1 MNPRFYRKF
10 NYDRSLL
17 PNQLLRQKEETV
29 VDLESAQNETGK
41 TVGYPGWNL
50 LYYCCL
56 CSLDPESEHTI
67 IETGTNWGFS
77 TIVLAQALKDSGAKG
92 KIHTI
97 ELDES
102 NLKIAQ
108 NNFESAGLS
117 EYVEAH
123 LGDSLEILPTVISKQ
138 RLSFAFLDGNHS
150 MSHVL
155 QEFAMVE
162 KHLKPGAKVFFDN
175 TEDIGQTDDLLVF
188 GALKVIEDKYDG
200 NLVRFPYCSW
210 YTPGQA
216 IWEKPYE

>member
-10 NYDRSLL
+10 NYDKSLL

-29 VDLESAQNETGK
+29 ADLESAQNETGK

-97 ELDES
+97 ELDKS
-102 NLKIAQ
+102 NLKIAH
-108 NNFESAGLS
+108 NNFESASLTDYI
-117 EYVEAH
+117 ETY
-123 LGDSLEILPTVISKQ
+123 LGDSLEILPSVVEERS
-138 RLSFAFLDGNHS
+138 LSFAFLDGNHS

-155 QEFAMVE
+155 KEFEIVE
-162 KHLKPGAKVFFDN
+162 SRLKPGAKVYFDN
-175 TEDIGQTDDLLVF
+175 TEDIGQKDDLLVF
-188 GALKVIEDKYDG
+188 GALQAIEKKFDG
-200 NLVRFPYCSW
+200 N
-210 YTPGQA
+210 
-216 IWEKPYE
+216 

>member
-10 NYDRSLL
+10 NYDKSLL

-29 VDLESAQNETGK
+29 TDLESAQNETGK

-97 ELDES
+97 ELDKS
-102 NLKIAQ
+102 NLKIAH
-108 NNFESAGLS
+108 NNFESASLTDYI
-117 EYVEAH
+117 ETY
-123 LGDSLEILPTVISKQ
+123 LGDSLEILPSVVEERS
-138 RLSFAFLDGNHS
+138 LSFAFLDGNHS

-155 QEFAMVE
+155 KEFEIVE
-162 KHLKPGAKVFFDN
+162 SRLKPGAKVYFDN
-175 TEDIGQTDDLLVF
+175 TEDIGQKDDLLVF
-188 GALKVIEDKYDG
+188 GALQAIEKKFDG
-200 NLVRFPYCSW
+200 NLVRFPFCSW

-216 IWEKPYE
+216 IWEKPS